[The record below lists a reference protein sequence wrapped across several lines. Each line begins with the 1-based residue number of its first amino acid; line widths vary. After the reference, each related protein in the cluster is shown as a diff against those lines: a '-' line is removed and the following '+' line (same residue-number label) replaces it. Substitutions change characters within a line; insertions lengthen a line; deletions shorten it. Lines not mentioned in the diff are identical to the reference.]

1 MDKRLTL
8 LDLLLEKNFTNN
20 LFVKKKTRGIGRNSV
35 GNKKIEVTII
45 GKFKVN
51 EFAGKQR
58 PQIEIVEFDSK
69 VSTGR
74 SRTRNF

>member
-8 LDLLLEKNFTNN
+8 LDLLLEKNLQTIICEE
-20 LFVKKKTRGIGRNSV
+20 KTRGIGRNSV